1 MTASVFMIIYVLASG
16 YEYVVPFPS
25 KGEKLALS
33 PKARSQIKL
42 DVIIPYMLKQFDE
55 TKIISGHR
63 NVPI

>member
-42 DVIIPYMLKQFDE
+42 NVIIPYF
-55 TKIISGHR
+55 
-63 NVPI
+63 